1 LAPAETS
8 VGAPAWDVAGLGN
21 ALMDALVVLD
31 DDSLLDE
38 LGYGRGTF
46 HPVDHARWT
55 EVYERV
61 RLAGVV
67 FDSGGS
73 CANTIATVGRLGGAA
88 LFCGQVG
95 DDQMGRLY
103 GSLLDKAC
111 GSHRLQFTRETATGK
126 CLSIISRK
134 DAERTMLTDLGAAT
148 LLRQLS
154 GYEAELARARIAH
167 FEGYT
172 LLDSPMKEAAAG
184 ALRSAAAAG
193 VTVSLDASD
202 PFVCN
207 VVRSQLWEVLR
218 EHVDIVFLNAD
229 EARTLAGVDDPVE
242 GARKVAAEAHVP
254 TVVVKLGRKGSLVL
268 HGGEA
273 HPIEVVPVQAVDTT
287 GAGDSYAGG
296 FLYGWARGFGPARCG
311 RLGSAVAALAVAQ
324 VGAVVKDHEALA
336 AAIARSA

>member
-1 LAPAETS
+1 MQWE
-8 VGAPAWDVAGLGN
+8 VAGLGN

-46 HPVDHARWT
+46 HPVSHERWT

-61 RLAGVV
+61 QLAGVV

-73 CANTIATVGRLGGAA
+73 CANTIATVGRLGGSA

-103 GSLLDKAC
+103 GSLLEKAC
-111 GSHRLQFTRETATGK
+111 GGHRLQFTRETATGK
-126 CLSIISRK
+126 CLSIISRR

-148 LLRQLS
+148 LLRQLA
-154 GYEAELARARIAH
+154 GYEQELTRARVAH

-172 LLDSPMKEAAAG
+172 LLDSPMREAAVH
-184 ALRSAAAAG
+184 ALRTAAAAPG

-202 PFVCN
+202 PFVCR
-207 VVRSQLWEVLR
+207 VVQDALWDALR
-218 EHVDIVFLNAD
+218 EHVDIVFLNAE

-242 GARKVAAEAHVP
+242 GARVVAARGQVE
-254 TVVVKLGRKGSLVL
+254 TVVVKLGGKGSAVI
-268 HGGEA
+268 HRGEL
-273 HPIEVVPVQAVDTT
+273 HPIPLFPVHAIDTT
-287 GAGDSYAGG
+287 GAGDAYAGG
-296 FLYGWARGFGPARCG
+296 FLFGWARGYDPARCG
-311 RLGSAVAALAVAQ
+311 RLGSAVASLAVSQ
-324 VGAVVKDHEALA
+324 VGAVVKDVAALQQ
-336 AAIARSA
+336 AIDRSA

>member
-1 LAPAETS
+1 ME
-8 VGAPAWDVAGLGN
+8 WEVAGVGN

-55 EVYERV
+55 QVYERV
-61 RLAGVV
+61 QLAGVV

-88 LFCGQVG
+88 LFLGQVG

-111 GSHRLQFTRETATGK
+111 GGHRLQFTRETATGK
-126 CLSIISRK
+126 CLSIISRR

-148 LLRQLS
+148 LLRDLA
-154 GYEAELARARIAH
+154 GYDRELARSRVAH

-172 LLDSPMKEAAAG
+172 LLDSPMKDAAITAIR
-184 ALRSAAAAG
+184 AASAAPG

-202 PFVCN
+202 PFVCR
-207 VVRSQLWEVLR
+207 VVADALWATLK
-218 EHVDIVFLNAD
+218 EHVDIVFLNAE
-229 EARTLAGVDDPVE
+229 EARTLAGVDDPVQ
-242 GARKVAAEAHVP
+242 GALHVAERAGVE
-254 TVVVKLGRKGSLVL
+254 TVVVKLGARGSMVI
-268 HGGEA
+268 HRGEQ
-273 HPIEVVPVQAVDTT
+273 HPIACFPVKAIDTT
-287 GAGDSYAGG
+287 GAGDAYAGG
-296 FLYGWARGFGPARCG
+296 FLFGWARGMSPDRCG
-311 RLGSAVAALAVAQ
+311 RLGSAVAALAVGQ
-324 VGAVVKDHEALA
+324 VGAVVKDVAALQD
-336 AAIARSA
+336 AIARSA